1 MNRIFQTIRND
12 ATGTFVA
19 ASENARGYGTKG
31 SAGAVA
37 RAGRA
42 DFTLKR
48 LAACM
53 MLAFSSNAWALPTG
67 GAVSAGNASIASIA
81 GGAGKMAIT
90 QTSQNVAGKYQL
102 VGAGN
107 GTILNQA
114 AINADGGYVALLRRR
129 AS

>member
-1 MNRIFQTIRND
+1 
-12 ATGTFVA
+12 
-19 ASENARGYGTKG
+19 
-31 SAGAVA
+31 
-37 RAGRA
+37 
-42 DFTLKR
+42 
-48 LAACM
+48 
-53 MLAFSSNAWALPTG
+53 
-67 GAVSAGNASIASIA
+67 
-81 GGAGKMAIT
+81 MAIT